1 MHYRRRGGFVWFSNS
16 PPNEDE
22 NWFVSLLIRWA
33 INSLAL
39 WIAAEIIPGI
49 SYDEWTSIVIAAA
62 LFGLVNAIVKPLVFL
77 VTLPI
82 TCLTLGL
89 FILVL
94 NALMLAL
101 TAWISD
107 VFDINFTVDGF
118 WSAVFGAIVISLV
131 SFALSQIRIS
141 FFSDRKGDPR

>member
-1 MHYRRRGGFVWFSNS
+1 MRYRRRGGFVWFSNS

-22 NWFVSLLIRWA
+22 NWFLSLLIRWA

-39 WIAAEIIPGI
+39 WVAAELIPGI
-49 SYDEWTSIVIAAA
+49 TYDDWKSVLIAAA
-62 LFGLVNAIVKPLVFL
+62 VFGLVNAFVKPLVFL

-89 FILVL
+89 FILIL
-94 NALMLAL
+94 NALMLGL

-107 VFDINFTVDGF
+107 LFDVGFEVDGV
-118 WSAVFGAIVISLV
+118 WPAVFGAIVISLV
-131 SFALSQIRIS
+131 SFALSQVRMS
-141 FFSDRKGDPR
+141 FFSDRKRDRR

>member
-22 NWFVSLLIRWA
+22 NWLVSLLIRWA

-39 WIAAEIIPGI
+39 WVAAEVIPGI
-49 SYDEWTSIVIAAA
+49 TYDDWLSVVIAAA
-62 LFGLVNAIVKPLVFL
+62 VFGLVNAFVKPLVFL

-89 FILVL
+89 FILIL
-94 NALMLAL
+94 NALMLGL
-101 TAWISD
+101 TAWISG
-107 VFDINFTVDGF
+107 VFDVGFEVDGV
-118 WSAVFGAIVISLV
+118 WPAVFGAIVISLI
-131 SFALSQIRIS
+131 SFALSQVRIS
-141 FFSDRKGDPR
+141 FFSDRKRGRR